1 MHAHDAQP
9 HYSPASVGALMDPAL
24 LRRAMIDANGGH
36 QPESNSSLALRL
48 RWRLAIHAVAAVFW
62 RH

>member
-1 MHAHDAQP
+1 
-9 HYSPASVGALMDPAL
+9 MDPAL